1 MELQGDLKLGGGV
14 LNTVAQC
21 KSSTKLTFNIVA
33 CPTNIFCKTS
43 FPPAEAKGVKGSFAL
58 LQEERIRFQRIENGL
73 KIKKITCI

>member
-1 MELQGDLKLGGGV
+1 M
-14 LNTVAQC
+14 VAHC

-33 CPTNIFCKTS
+33 CPTHIFCKTS
-43 FPPAEAKGVKGSFAL
+43 FPPAEVKGVKGSFAL